1 MTNST
6 IELHALLIWCI
17 VYAITEVGHMT
28 TSERVQ
34 GANDGKRPPPCV
46 RVCSQTVLVPRRRRL
61 PLTPAPEIATAIP
74 TITLS
79 DNPTSVTDN
88 D

>member
-1 MTNST
+1 
-6 IELHALLIWCI
+6 
-17 VYAITEVGHMT
+17 MT
-28 TSERVQ
+28 TSETAQDAMMESVHRPMPALAPRPFWFLV
-34 GANDGKRPPPCV
+34 GVAFLFPPP
-46 RVCSQTVLVPRRRRL
+46 
-61 PLTPAPEIATAIP
+61 PAPEIATAIP